1 MEAELTR
8 LQASHAALFEST
20 ERRESLER
28 TARSKLSTE
37 VKRLTA
43 VNRELLSSSNSL
55 QNLSPYA
62 ASSDVEILKKELVKK
77 DLAIAQLISQS
88 KADNLGFLW
97 LDFAVMHEFIEIDKE
112 LMATKERQEIEL
124 AAQRATLTEQRNH
137 IDILDTA
144 LTNAQ
149 NNVLRLEEEVRVIW
163 I

>member
-1 MEAELTR
+1 METELSR

-62 ASSDVEILKKELVKK
+62 VNSDIEILQKDLAKKELT
-77 DLAIAQLISQS
+77 ISQLVSQS
-88 KADNLGFLW
+88 KCS
-97 LDFAVMHEFIEIDKE
+97 
-112 LMATKERQEIEL
+112 
-124 AAQRATLTEQRNH
+124 
-137 IDILDTA
+137 
-144 LTNAQ
+144 
-149 NNVLRLEEEVRVIW
+149 
-163 I
+163 